1 MLFFKLYASRC
12 VTPHPVTRNSCR
24 GVYSK
29 CQYVQKKRPETEK
42 EPQCSLCHH
51 KQMEL
56 FSYRTRS
63 GWLPQLSLL
72 PCSWRCKCNLL
83 HPLSWHLL
91 LPILNHPRSG
101 CTYHP
106 FQGQCCYCS
115 RGGKRGKRHDGVH
128 FTNVCLLEE
137 PTNTFLTHWQWSVWS
152 FILGREQLA
161 HREGWETKKAALH
174 CMRLSSSPVFPQLL
188 FASALL

>member
-1 MLFFKLYASRC
+1 
-12 VTPHPVTRNSCR
+12 
-24 GVYSK
+24 
-29 CQYVQKKRPETEK
+29 
-42 EPQCSLCHH
+42 
-51 KQMEL
+51 MEL

-63 GWLPQLSLL
+63 GWLPRLSPP

-115 RGGKRGKRHDGVH
+115 RGKKRRKTCWGVH
-128 FTNVCLLEE
+128 ITSVCLHNLRGLQI
-137 PTNTFLTHWQWSVWS
+137 TFLTHWQWSVWG
-152 FILGREQLA
+152 FISGGEQLA
-161 HREGWETKKAALH
+161 HNKGWETKKSCPVLYASENIPDISTAFV
-174 CMRLSSSPVFPQLL
+174 CLSSPL
-188 FASALL
+188 ALTPSF